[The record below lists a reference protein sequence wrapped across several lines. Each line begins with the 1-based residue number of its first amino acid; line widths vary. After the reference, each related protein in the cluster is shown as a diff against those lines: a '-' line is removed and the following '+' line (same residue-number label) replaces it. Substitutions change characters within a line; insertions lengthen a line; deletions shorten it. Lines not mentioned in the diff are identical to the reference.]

1 MDINNIE
8 DYEEYD
14 IFGIEED
21 LRLKYSPK
29 IEFKHIGPYKYQGV
43 AFNIKEPK
51 SPNKN
56 KNILIENVEYK
67 RKKHRGQFDK
77 SGGAPSLF

>member
-8 DYEEYD
+8 DYEKYD

-21 LRLKYSPK
+21 ERLKYSPK
-29 IEFKHIGPYKYQGV
+29 VEFKHIGPYKYEGI
-43 AFNIKEPK
+43 AFNIQEPK
-51 SPNKN
+51 ISNRN

-67 RKKHRGQFDK
+67 RKKHRRQSDK
-77 SGGAPSLF
+77 SRGTPSLF